1 MRGATVAL
9 AVIPV
14 LLGGLGIA
22 IAAGAIDPL
31 DPFATT
37 AEDTPTGPVTN
48 ADAVS
53 DESDPGTPIDGQ
65 RPHLSVID
73 GHANL
78 YLPVPLPE
86 ILSLLPGGGPDLNP
100 LPPVR
105 GDGDIPPTTSADTGD
120 RQPEPSAGSDAR
132 SGTRSSPGA
141 AQLPEPPD
149 GELPAASPLT
159 PDAPA
164 SRPFTPDSLPP
175 HAKREPR
182 FDRDLPH
189 TTTGEKMNN
198 GRPPHADTQGR
209 PPHAGQTGRPDHAG
223 GEHTGNRTG
232 MGNGSPGKAATGNR
246 PDHAGTTGRPDH
258 AGTTGRPDHAGTT
271 GRPDHAGGNG
281 RHSDESHPGP
291 R

>member
-37 AEDTPTGPVTN
+37 SEDSPIGPFTN
-48 ADAVS
+48 ADGES

-73 GHANL
+73 GRANL

-86 ILSLLPGGGPDLNP
+86 ILSLLPRGGPELNP

-105 GDGDIPPTTSADTGD
+105 GGGDIPPTTSADTGD
-120 RQPEPSAGSDAR
+120 SQPGPSAGSDAR
-132 SGTRSSPGA
+132 PGTRTAPG
-141 AQLPEPPD
+141 
-149 GELPAASPLT
+149 
-159 PDAPA
+159 APA
-164 SRPFTPDSLPP
+164 SQPPAPDPLPA
-175 HAKREPR
+175 HARGEPR

-189 TTTGEKMNN
+189 TIPGEKMNN

-209 PPHAGQTGRPDHAG
+209 PPHAGQSGRPDHAK
-223 GEHTGNRTG
+223 GEHNGNRTG
-232 MGNGSPGKAATGNR
+232 KGDGSPGKSATGNR
-246 PDHAGTTGRPDH
+246 PDHAG
-258 AGTTGRPDHAGTT
+258 AN
-271 GRPDHAGGNG
+271 GRPDHAGGG
-281 RHSDESHPGP
+281 ARKSDHSRPGP

>member
-37 AEDTPTGPVTN
+37 SEDSPIGPFTN
-48 ADAVS
+48 ADGES

-73 GHANL
+73 GRANL

-86 ILSLLPGGGPDLNP
+86 ILSLLPRGGPELNP

-105 GDGDIPPTTSADTGD
+105 GGGDIPPTTSADTGD
-120 RQPEPSAGSDAR
+120 SQPGPSAGSDAR
-132 SGTRSSPGA
+132 PGTRTAPGA
-141 AQLPEPPD
+141 ARLPEPPG
-149 GELPAASPLT
+149 GEPPAASPLS
-159 PDAPA
+159 PGAPA
-164 SRPFTPDSLPP
+164 SQPPAPDPLPA
-175 HAKREPR
+175 HARGEPR

-189 TTTGEKMNN
+189 TIPGEKMNN

-209 PPHAGQTGRPDHAG
+209 PPHAGQSGRPDHAK
-223 GEHTGNRTG
+223 GEHNGNRTG
-232 MGNGSPGKAATGNR
+232 KGDGSPGKSATGNR
-246 PDHAGTTGRPDH
+246 PDHAGANGRPDH
-258 AGTTGRPDHAGTT
+258 AGTN
-271 GRPDHAGGNG
+271 GRPDHAGGG
-281 RHSDESHPGP
+281 ARKSDHSRPGP